1 MCLLNFI
8 LLPIKYI
15 HSAAG
20 CFWLSACLHKFLH
33 KKKTAFRSAVF
44 LGEGIFTMGY
54 SKNYI
59 MYWGIFTVIII
70 AWTPAKVCTNLTK
83 SMTRFWLFC
92 ISENKIKKTASNA
105 VFLGEGIFTMGYSK
119 NYIMYWGG
127 FYSYYNTMD
136 GRISVHKVEKSSC
149 VFLVSSTVL
158 YSQF

>member
-1 MCLLNFI
+1 M
-8 LLPIKYI
+8 
-15 HSAAG
+15 
-20 CFWLSACLHKFLH
+20 
-33 KKKTAFRSAVF
+33 
-44 LGEGIFTMGY
+44 GIA
-54 SKNYI
+54 KLYI
-59 MYWGIFTVIII
+59 MYWGFYGYYNTMNPCESVHK
-70 AWTPAKVCTNLTK
+70 PQK

-127 FYSYYNTMD
+127 FYGYYNTMD

-158 YSQF
+158 YS